1 MIIKIK
7 NLNQEKISVKK
18 IENLDLKIIKKK
30 KVKGLN
36 QKIIKIKNLNL
47 KRNLKIEKD
56 LKTLLSKVR
65 EIKKEINYSVV
76 LYLLL
81 FIINTNSIGSI
92 KVNKVT
98 TINSIPSSE

>member
-18 IENLDLKIIKKK
+18 VENLDLKTIKKK
-30 KVKGLN
+30 KVKVLN
-36 QKIIKIKNLNL
+36 QQIIKNKIIKNLNL

-65 EIKKEINYSVV
+65 EIKKRDKLFCSFIFTVINYK
-76 LYLLL
+76 Y
-81 FIINTNSIGSI
+81 
-92 KVNKVT
+92 
-98 TINSIPSSE
+98 E

>member
-1 MIIKIK
+1 MYKR
-7 NLNQEKISVKK
+7 Q
-18 IENLDLKIIKKK
+18 
-30 KVKGLN
+30 GLN
-36 QKIIKIKNLNL
+36 QKIIKNKIIKNLNL

-56 LKTLLSKVR
+56 LKTLLSKER